1 MATLLM
7 YLALA
12 SFTSFRADV
21 SGVWSLE
28 MRWSGNDNVS
38 TGVCTLKQ
46 GDGKLTGKCQENSTI
61 SGEVRDRQLTWNV
74 DVNENDQKG
83 RMTFEG
89 TLDDAG
95 TTITGKCAIPDG
107 PTGTFIMKKKQ

>member
-7 YLALA
+7 CLALA

-21 SGVWSLE
+21 SGVWNLE

-46 GDGKLTGKCQENSTI
+46 DNAKLTGKCQEHSTVT
-61 SGEVRDRQLTWNV
+61 GEVRDRQLTWNV
-74 DVNENDQKG
+74 DVNENGQKG

-89 TLDDAG
+89 ALDDAG
-95 TTITGKCAIPDG
+95 TTISGKCAIPDG
-107 PTGTFIMKKKQ
+107 PTGTFTMKKQ